1 MNQIV
6 MKKKYVI
13 VSPVRNE
20 EEYIEKTILSVIKQT
35 IQPVEYM
42 IVDDGSTDSTGEIIA
57 RYAANYSRIKTVKRK
72 TKPHS
77 PGAGVVDAFYEGFD
91 ALKTKD
97 WDFVIK
103 LDGDLEFE
111 PEYFETLIN
120 EFASNPK
127 LGLASGVTYEPDN
140 NGGFKRDSMP
150 DDHVRGAA
158 KMYRR
163 KCWNDIGGLQ
173 RVLGWDTID
182 ELKAQV
188 QGWETRS
195 YKQLK
200 IIHYKPIGYKQT
212 NVVKRE
218 IKAGERQHYLGYLS
232 LFAILRGFYRMLQ
245 KPYLVAGALN
255 IYGFT
260 RSRIFRTEQI
270 REKELVRHLQSK
282 QWDRLTFRRKLLN

>member
-1 MNQIV
+1 
-6 MKKKYVI
+6 MKDMKPKKYVI

-20 EEYIEKTILSVIKQT
+20 EEYIEKTIISVIKQT
-35 IQPVEYM
+35 VQPAEYI
-42 IVDDGSTDSTGEIIA
+42 IVDDGSTDSTGEIIS
-57 RYAANYSRIKTVKRK
+57 RYTANYSRIRTIRRT

-77 PGAGVVDAFYEGFD
+77 PGAGVVDAFYEGFE

-103 LDGDLEFE
+103 LDGDLEFQ
-111 PEYFETLIN
+111 PEYFETLLK
-120 EFASNPK
+120 EFDTNPR
-127 LGLASGVTYEPDN
+127 LGLASGVTYEPDKKGN
-140 NGGFKRDSMP
+140 LKIDSMP

-173 RVLGWDTID
+173 RILGWDTID

-188 QGWETRS
+188 LGWETRS
-195 YKQLK
+195 YKQLP
-200 IIHYKPIGYKQT
+200 IIHFKPIGFKQT
-212 NVVKRE
+212 NVMKRE

-232 LFAILRGFYRMLQ
+232 LFAILRGFYRMFK
-245 KPYLVAGALN
+245 KPYIVAGALN
-255 IYGFT
+255 LYGFT

-270 REKELVRHLQSK
+270 REKELVMHLQKK
-282 QWDRLTFRRKLLN
+282 QWDRLTLKRKLLN